1 MLAIPP
7 VMFAISQIM
16 DAIRRVQDIPHLVQ
30 HARGVFMARV
40 RLNLRNL
47 SVTDKIAKGRQIVA
61 AMTNNA
67 NFTTPSPAL
76 AEVTGTIDDLEKAN
90 AAVQAARSEVA
101 TRVLAQDAT
110 EARMDQFLTQ
120 LSGYVESVAGKD
132 DTVITS
138 AGMETK
144 SSRSTPTIPSP
155 PQGVSAIAGDHEGQI
170 ELFWKPI
177 PNARSY
183 TIEASV
189 DPATPTSWTH
199 VGIATSAS
207 KTINNLTTGKRY
219 WFRVAAVG
227 AGGQSGW
234 SEHATKVVP

>member
-1 MLAIPP
+1 
-7 VMFAISQIM
+7 
-16 DAIRRVQDIPHLVQ
+16 
-30 HARGVFMARV
+30 MARV

-47 SVTDKIAKGRQIVA
+47 SVTDKVAKGRRIVA

-67 NFTTPSPAL
+67 SFPKPSPPL
-76 AEVTGTIDDLEKAN
+76 SEVTAVADELEKAF
-90 AAVQAARSEVA
+90 ASVQAAKSELT
-101 TRVLAQDAT
+101 TRVGLQDNAET
-110 EARMDQFLTQ
+110 KVDQMLTQ
-120 LSGYVESVAGKD
+120 LAGYVESVAGKD
-132 DTVITS
+132 DTLITS

-144 SSRSTPTIPSP
+144 TARSTPTLPTA
-155 PQGVSAIAGDHEGQI
+155 PQGLSATAGEHEGQI
-170 ELFWKPI
+170 DLSWKAV

-207 KTINNLTTGKRY
+207 KAISNLTTGKRY